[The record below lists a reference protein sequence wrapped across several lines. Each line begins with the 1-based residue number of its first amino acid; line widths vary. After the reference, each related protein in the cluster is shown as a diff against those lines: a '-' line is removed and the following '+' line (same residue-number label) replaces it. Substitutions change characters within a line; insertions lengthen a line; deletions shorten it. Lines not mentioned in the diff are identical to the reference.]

1 MAAGGT
7 SRYSVVSIVLHWMIA
22 LAIAGMILLG
32 WWMTDAIKDP
42 AQASGAFKA
51 YQLHKSIGLTIL
63 VLTLFR
69 LVWRFTHSFPPLPAH
84 MPAWEKASA
93 RASHLLL
100 YAIMLVMPLTGWLYV
115 SAGWNSA
122 MNMPFAVPTIWFGLF
137 EWPHIPWVADAAD
150 AIRGSIAGSA
160 MTAHEKLAWG
170 AVALVGLHAAA
181 ALKHHFFDRDSVLA
195 SMLPIVRPRRSGADS
210 AFTKG

>member
-1 MAAGGT
+1 MTVEGT
-7 SRYSVVSIVLHWMIA
+7 SRYSRVAILLHWMIA
-22 LAIAGMILLG
+22 IAILGMIPLG
-32 WWMTDAIKDP
+32 WWMSDAIKDP
-42 AQASGAFKA
+42 AQASQAFRA

-63 VLTLFR
+63 VLSVLR
-69 LVWRFTHSFPPLPAH
+69 LIWRLTHRFPPLPDH
-84 MPAWEKASA
+84 MPAWEKLAA
-93 RASHLLL
+93 RISHVLL
-100 YAIMLVMPLTGWLYV
+100 YVLILALPLSGWIYV